1 MGLRPAQGDENGFCL
16 TTALHGSVAL
26 PFVIRPERTRISCYA
41 AVDRAA
47 CAAFRE
53 AILRLPIIRN
63 RFRNRCAVRSFPRC
77 VLVRPGGAPGRRL

>member
-47 CAAFRE
+47 
-53 AILRLPIIRN
+53 
-63 RFRNRCAVRSFPRC
+63 
-77 VLVRPGGAPGRRL
+77 